1 MNMWSSSRRVLQDL
15 LSLSAVRS
23 FCLTP
28 AQVSVSAHF
37 NTNVIIIN
45 LTVYETALSQGVSVI
60 KPNVSKQRF
69 YLTASVTSRFT
80 THTKSY

>member
-23 FCLTP
+23 FSLTP

-45 LTVYETALSQGVSVI
+45 LTVYETALSQGVSFI

-69 YLTASVTSRFT
+69 YLTALVTSHFT